1 MKAAKAFGITLFVVL
16 LIGVIFLVGRN
27 SIKKD
32 VEATQEQATTAT
44 TTKTS
49 TANPITKAI
58 VSEALDTYAENATG
72 KTKEIYESMS
82 EEDKDTV
89 TEIIANNVSID
100 SVSEVQSYV
109 NSGDANGLMEYAKDN
124 LSEEE
129 VKELTEIMSKYV
141 MP

>member
-1 MKAAKAFGITLFVVL
+1 MKAAKAFGITLFVIL
-16 LIGVIFLVGRN
+16 LIGVIFLVGRK
-27 SIKKD
+27 SIIKD
-32 VEATQEQATTAT
+32 VEATQEQT

-141 MP
+141 LP